1 MRKNKKKIEE
11 PISGPGWT
19 AYGEDS
25 GNYDLEDFFED
36 EVDEDFDF
44 CPIEDCWLFA
54 LLPAATLRDFLVCR
68 LPPLMWLA

>member
-1 MRKNKKKIEE
+1 M
-11 PISGPGWT
+11 
-19 AYGEDS
+19 
-25 GNYDLEDFFED
+25 EDFFED